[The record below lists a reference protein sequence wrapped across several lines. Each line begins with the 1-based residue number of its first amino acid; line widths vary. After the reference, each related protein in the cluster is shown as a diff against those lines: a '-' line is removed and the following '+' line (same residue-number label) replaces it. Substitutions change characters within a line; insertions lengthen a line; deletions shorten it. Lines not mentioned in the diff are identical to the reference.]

1 MFQYFAQAKEEEFT
15 KQVPIL
21 RPIWYRQAVYKWI
34 SVAAVAV
41 LLFGVYFGKE
51 YQDRKEAEYAY
62 NETKKALDLL
72 AQNFNKGTEKVA
84 YLKQFEKTKQKIYN
98 EN

>member
-1 MFQYFAQAKEEEFT
+1 M
-15 KQVPIL
+15 
-21 RPIWYRQAVYKWI
+21 
-34 SVAAVAV
+34 
-41 LLFGVYFGKE
+41 LFGVYFGKE
-51 YQDRKEAEYAY
+51 YKERKEAEFAY
-62 NETKKALDLL
+62 YETKKALDLF